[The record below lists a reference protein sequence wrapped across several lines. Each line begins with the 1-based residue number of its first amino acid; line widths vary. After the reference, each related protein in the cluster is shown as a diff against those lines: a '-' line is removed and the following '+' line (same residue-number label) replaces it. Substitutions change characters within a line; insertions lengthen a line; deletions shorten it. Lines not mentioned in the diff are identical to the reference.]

1 MQAASCWELLFKAC
15 TTSRMFNTGCGK
27 NKKVTFHKEPA
38 PKASSTENM
47 TILAHEVN
55 TLHPG
60 LWSSFA
66 NKRLQSSFPASYRK
80 KKMTI
85 SEPNDTHS
93 LLMTAVVKEK
103 HSWETFTHQEI
114 SLVTNNFDPEN
125 LVGKGWYAKV
135 YQGVLPCGQLIAV
148 KKHNHGENAAGKERD
163 FLIELGI
170 ISHVHHLNTTT
181 LLCIFSQH
189 GNLQVLLHSHNG
201 RTLEWVIRYKMVIG
215 VAQGLQYLHE
225 ICHRNIIHGDV
236 KASNI
241 LLGPNFEPQLCLPMN
256 LSKSVCMSE
265 DILPGYLAPEYHM
278 HGIVNEKTDVFSYR
292 VLLLELK
299 QNLVV
304 WCALLVAALCVCQS
318 AVWQPSMS
326 QVIQLLRLQETS
338 YMVKADR
345 LQRLMF
351 RLHDFQYAAMDDDHQ
366 QEQQEEYSRSEESWL
381 AVSSG
386 SSNGI

>member
-15 TTSRMFNTGCGK
+15 TISRMFDTGCGK

-47 TILAHEVN
+47 TILPHEAN

-60 LWSSFA
+60 LWRSFA
-66 NKRLQSSFPASYRK
+66 NKRLQSFFPSSYRK

-85 SEPNDTHS
+85 SEPSILRNPEEIQELPTSSSSDDQKDDTHS

-103 HSWETFTHQEI
+103 HSWETFTYQEI

-125 LVGKGWYAKV
+125 PVGKGWYAKV
-135 YQGVLPCGQLIAV
+135 YKGVLPCGQLIA
-148 KKHNHGENAAGKERD
+148 
-163 FLIELGI
+163 
-170 ISHVHHLNTTT
+170 
-181 LLCIFSQH
+181 FSQH

-201 RTLEWVIRYKMVIG
+201 PTLEWVIRYKMVIG

-225 ICHRNIIHGDV
+225 ICHRHIIHGDV

-241 LLGPNFEPQLCLPMN
+241 LLGPDFERQLCLPMN
-256 LSKSVCMSE
+256 LSKSLCMSE

-292 VLLLELK
+292 
-299 QNLVV
+299 
-304 WCALLVAALCVCQS
+304 CALLVAALCVCQS
-318 AVWQPSMS
+318 TVWQPSMS

-338 YMVKADR
+338 YMVKADH
-345 LQRLMF
+345 LKRLMF
-351 RLHDFQYAAMDDDHQ
+351 RLHDFQYAAMDDDQQ